1 MKIEKNKDKIS
12 RKIFNKNLSFI
23 NIMSDLAKI
32 FNNLN
37 NSNEFKNSIFE
48 LLKPHINL
56 IIDKI
61 SIYLI
66 IFILLVLISFIFHL
80 GILIILIKY
89 LNKNKVS

>member
-66 IFILLVLISFIFHL
+66 IFILLVLISFILHL

>member
-1 MKIEKNKDKIS
+1 
-12 RKIFNKNLSFI
+12 
-23 NIMSDLAKI
+23 MSDLSKI

-37 NSNEFKNSIFE
+37 NSIEFKNSISE
-48 LLKPHINL
+48 LLKPYINI

-66 IFILLVLISFIFHL
+66 IFILLVLISFALHL

-89 LNKNKVS
+89 LNKNKVY